1 MGKLRLGEIKELAQG
16 HIGRRNGKA
25 KMQIQGFQGLKS
37 SQFAPLCT
45 KL

>member
-1 MGKLRLGEIKELAQG
+1 MGKLRLREIKELAQG

-37 SQFAPLCT
+37 SQSAPLCT